1 MENSIGNI
9 VSKIDAVLNKMAA
22 MDRAK
27 VKRREN
33 MNKILNTISE
43 SDDLDEKAKRHHM
56 EKMVREEL
64 QRWDSDSSLR
74 TPASGN
80 GNPSPKKNK

>member
-33 MNKILNTISE
+33 MNKILNTIAEVNIEAFFFLIKIVFACLKIHFST
-43 SDDLDEKAKRHHM
+43 DFQWQFCL
-56 EKMVREEL
+56 L
-64 QRWDSDSSLR
+64 QSLI
-74 TPASGN
+74 T
-80 GNPSPKKNK
+80 